1 MRHVIA
7 GIYGSLTPEQP
18 RQLAAALDDGTVRT
32 DGSLTVGWTQP
43 AISSTGPFSC
53 VLDGQVEGVARLQ
66 DEFGA
71 DDPATALA
79 HGYER
84 WQSGLLDRVRGRFT
98 LALWHRETGEGLLAV
113 DQLGTGPL
121 HLYEENGRLYF
132 ASEIRDLVRLLART
146 PEPDPRFLGHYIG
159 GEEWPQDLTPY
170 LGIRRLPGGH
180 AVELSDDSWQ
190 LRRYWRPRYAEP
202 LRRSRQEAVNAV
214 HDQLRHTVAKRIDP
228 SRTGILLS
236 GGLDST
242 SIAGVARKDL
252 GERPRAYSA
261 VFPAHAESDE
271 SEILKGITKQLEL
284 PWTRVIARRASVIG
298 DSLAYLREWQV
309 PSAVPNLYFIL
320 PLLRAAARDGASV
333 VLDGEGGDELFG
345 CVEYAAA
352 DRLRRGDAAG
362 AVRLIRQ
369 LPWDGEVQPWRATYH
384 LLKRFGAKGV
394 LPYGAHRVSR
404 RVRGGARG
412 GAPWLSEESRRS
424 LADERDPWA
433 WKRAD
438 GPLWWAYL
446 ADLVTEGRVRLGIP
460 DVLRRL
466 GRMTG
471 VDRRQPYLDD
481 LDLIELVLTLPPE
494 LAFDPRHSRPLLR
507 EAMVGLL
514 PDSVRLQPSK
524 ADFRGLV
531 EECFAG
537 PERAAI
543 SALILAPDARI
554 RPFISPAV
562 AEDALAK
569 VGQPRFSAYQAAL
582 LRMVTAECWLRS
594 LEDPL
599 FPDRLL
605 ETSGLPAADVE
616 VLAA

>member
-1 MRHVIA
+1 
-7 GIYGSLTPEQP
+7 
-18 RQLAAALDDGTVRT
+18 
-32 DGSLTVGWTQP
+32 
-43 AISSTGPFSC
+43 
-53 VLDGQVEGVARLQ
+53 
-66 DEFGA
+66 
-71 DDPATALA
+71 
-79 HGYER
+79 
-84 WQSGLLDRVRGRFT
+84 
-98 LALWHRETGEGLLAV
+98 
-113 DQLGTGPL
+113 
-121 HLYEENGRLYF
+121 
-132 ASEIRDLVRLLART
+132 
-146 PEPDPRFLGHYIG
+146 
-159 GEEWPQDLTPY
+159 LTPY
-170 LGIRRLPGGH
+170 VGIRRLPGGH
-180 AVELSDDSWQ
+180 AIELKHDTWH

-202 LRRSRQEAVNAV
+202 PRLSRKEAVNAV
-214 HDQLRHTVAKRIDP
+214 RGELRRAVGKRVDP
-228 SRTGILLS
+228 SHTGILLS

-242 SIAGVARKDL
+242 SIAGVARRDL
-252 GERPRAYSA
+252 GERLHAYSA
-261 VFPAHAESDE
+261 IFPAHAQSDE
-271 SEILKGITKQLEL
+271 SAILETITNHLDL
-284 PWTRVIARRASVIG
+284 PWTRLSARRASVIE
-298 DSLAYLREWQV
+298 DSLTYLREWRV

-320 PLLRAAARDGASV
+320 PLLRTAARDGASV

-352 DRLRRGDAAG
+352 DRLRHGDAAG

-404 RVRGGARG
+404 RVRHHARG
-412 GAPWLSEESRRS
+412 GAPWLSVEARRS
-424 LADERDPWA
+424 LADDRDPWA

-471 VDRRQPYLDD
+471 VDRRQPFLDD
-481 LDLIELVLTLPPE
+481 LDLIELVLAMPPE

-507 EAMVGLL
+507 EAVFGLV
-514 PDSVRLQPSK
+514 PDSVRLQTSK
-524 ADFRGLV
+524 ADFRALI

-537 PERAAI
+537 PERAVI
-543 SALILAPDARI
+543 SSLILAPDSRI
-554 RPFISPAV
+554 RPFILPAV

-569 VGQPRFSAYQAAL
+569 VGQPRFNAYQAAL

-594 LEDPL
+594 LDDPL
-599 FPDRLL
+599 FPERLL
-605 ETSGLPAADVE
+605 ETSRLPSADVE